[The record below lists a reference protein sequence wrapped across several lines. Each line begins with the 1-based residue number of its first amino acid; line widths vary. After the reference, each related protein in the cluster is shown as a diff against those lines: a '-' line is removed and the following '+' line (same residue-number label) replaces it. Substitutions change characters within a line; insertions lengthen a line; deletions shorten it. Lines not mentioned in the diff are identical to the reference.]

1 MKNNQSNDT
10 VMNGVKAI
18 AAASATPFKTA
29 FKVTMGIAV
38 AQLLV
43 TAIFFGGI
51 ATLIMIV
58 AFLLNG
64 G

>member
-1 MKNNQSNDT
+1 MKNNQQNDM
-10 VMNGVKAI
+10 VMSGIKAV

-43 TAIFFGGI
+43 LAMFLGGLATVVLI
-51 ATLIMIV
+51 A